1 MTKMPPDGYPAFL
14 QYLQSGRVRKIPAP
28 FRREY
33 RYTVSSQ
40 TLAGVRF
47 MSTMTGSLPGLPPHS
62 GLILYRMDVDE
73 YESLAGVLKDPRVE
87 LIDGYLVRKMTKK
100 PRHTIIT
107 EWLRDRLAYVWGN
120 PT

>member
-1 MTKMPPDGYPAFL
+1 
-14 QYLQSGRVRKIPAP
+14 
-28 FRREY
+28 
-33 RYTVSSQ
+33 
-40 TLAGVRF
+40 

-73 YESLAGVLKDPRVE
+73 YESLAGAGVLKDPRVE

-100 PRHTIIT
+100 PRHTTIT
-107 EWLRDRLAYVWGN
+107 EWLRDRLAETLPPVGTFARKSPSGFQASMSPS